1 MKQTI
6 KIEVDLD
13 ENHLPEKISMNT
25 SDIHESNIKSM
36 MISLWQAKKKET
48 LKIDLWTPEHA
59 SHLPPFTLNENLPG
73 K

>member
-25 SDIHESNIKSM
+25 SDTLSLIHI
-36 MISLWQAKKKET
+36 
-48 LKIDLWTPEHA
+48 
-59 SHLPPFTLNENLPG
+59 
-73 K
+73 